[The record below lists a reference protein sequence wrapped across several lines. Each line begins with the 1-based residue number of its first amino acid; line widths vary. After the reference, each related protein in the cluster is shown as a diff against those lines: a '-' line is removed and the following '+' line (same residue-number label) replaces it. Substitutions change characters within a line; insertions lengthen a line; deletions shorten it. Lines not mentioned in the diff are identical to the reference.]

1 MKIVIRIIT
10 SVVLLFA
17 LSGVNASLLYA
28 QGGQRTVTGRVLDA
42 QGAPIPGA
50 AILFGG
56 AGDLTD
62 KNGAFSIRI
71 TQTETSIEV
80 SCLGYVSQVVTIPS
94 KSDSIVV
101 TLQEDALALNET
113 VVVGYGV
120 QKKVDLTGAVSVVSA
135 KDIQNRTSSSLTH
148 MLQGQVPGLTISTS
162 SGNPSNAASIN
173 IRGTNSINGG
183 SPLVLID
190 GADGDLSRINPNDVE
205 SISVIKDASS
215 SAVYG
220 ARASFGV
227 ILVTTKSGGKQ
238 DGKPVVRYSGRMGW
252 SNPTTSTDFETR
264 GYDYVYIHNL
274 FWNAWNPSSTFSNYT
289 DDDMREL
296 YARRDDAVENPARPW
311 VTIQSRNGAD
321 QYVYYG
327 NYDWYHMMFSDLET
341 QSQHNISVSGGSDHF
356 KYYLSGGYQSS
367 GGTFTATPDKY
378 SKYNLRA
385 NLETRLAKWA
395 SLSNNTSFFKSS
407 YWYPGVSGVDN
418 VFNLMAL
425 SYLPTYPAK
434 NPDGT
439 LVYTNPVKDLPQY
452 HLPILANSAHNDI
465 QYWQFS
471 NKSELTLRPFKDLE
485 IKGNFTYT
493 HLTRASYSRVTAIE
507 YATGPNTTG
516 LITTGGNGLDKLEE
530 VNLRNTHKSANIFAT
545 YTKSIQDNHHLKVMA
560 GYNYEDFYSKR
571 VSVTGNN
578 LTSEQLVDIGLV
590 GTNENDMK
598 LLDAAGGQNEY
609 ALMGFFGRLN
619 YDYKDKYLFEAS
631 ARYDGTSRFPAGQR
645 WGFFPSASIGWKLS
659 EEGFFQPIRSWFNL
673 AKIRFSYGSLGN
685 QQVGYYDYVRT
696 ISQPS
701 MDYYFTADSDAG
713 NKTMTAAISN
723 PVAGNLTWEKS
734 VHYNLGLDLSF
745 LGNRLGFT
753 GEAYIRDTKDML
765 TEGAALPSVYGADA
779 PETNAADLRTK
790 GYELSLSWRD
800 GFTLLSKPFNY
811 GITATFNDYVS
822 HITKY
827 DNPTRTFARDYY
839 EGYQFGEIWGFVTD
853 GYFSSDD
860 EAANYAVNQ
869 NYLNAQITGGWKA
882 GDLKF
887 RDLDGDGII
896 GIGENTVD
904 KPGDRKILGNAL
916 PRYQYGL
923 TMNASWMGFDLSLF
937 FQGVG
942 KQNWYPPTNAG
953 VFWGPYTRPYQSF
966 IPRGFMDLCWTEE
979 NPNPDAYFPRARGYV
994 ALGETRELGAVND
1007 RYLQNIGYIR
1017 LKNLTIG
1024 YTLPQTLTRK
1034 VSIESVRFYFT
1045 GENLWYDSPLK
1056 RVNKYIDPEEAAVN
1070 VARVFTYRW
1079 QKTFMF
1085 GIDVTF

>member
-1 MKIVIRIIT
+1 MQKVIRFIT
-10 SVVLLFA
+10 GLVLVVA
-17 LSGVNASLLYA
+17 MSGISANLYA
-28 QGGQRTVTGRVLDA
+28 QGGVRTVKGKVLDN
-42 QGAPIPGA
+42 QGMPVPGA
-50 AILFGG
+50 ALLFGG
-56 AGDLTD
+56 SGEITD
-62 KNGAFSIRI
+62 QDGGFSIQLPNAD
-71 TQTETSIEV
+71 TDIEI
-80 SCLGYVSQVVTIPS
+80 SCLGYVSQKVTVFS
-94 KSDSIVV
+94 KQSNIVV
-101 TLQEDALALNET
+101 TLQEDALSLNET

-120 QKKVDLTGAVSVVSA
+120 QKKVDLTGAVSVVNSS
-135 KDIQNRTSSSLTH
+135 DLQNRTSNSLVH

-162 SGNPSNAASIN
+162 SGNPSNTAAIN

-190 GADGDLSRINPNDVE
+190 GVDGDLSRINPNDVE

-227 ILVTTKSGGKQ
+227 ILVTTKSGGKHERN
-238 DGKPVVRYSGRMGW
+238 PVVRYSGRMGW

-264 GYDYVYIHNL
+264 GYDYVYIHNY
-274 FWNAWNPSSTFSNYT
+274 FWNAWNPSSSFSNYT
-289 DDDMREL
+289 DEDMQEL
-296 YARRDDAVENPARPW
+296 YARRNDVVENPERPW
-311 VTIQSRNGAD
+311 ITIQSRNGKD

-327 NYDWYHMMFSDLET
+327 NYDWYHMMFSDIET
-341 QSQHNISVSGGSDHF
+341 QSQHNVSISGGSDNY
-356 KYYLSGGYQSS
+356 KYFISGGYQAS

-385 NLETRLAKWA
+385 NTQAKI
-395 SLSNNTSFFKSS
+395 SEGVTFSNNTSFFKSS

-434 NPDGT
+434 NPDGS
-439 LVYTNPVKDLPQY
+439 LVYTNPIKDLPQY

-471 NKSELTLRPFKDLE
+471 NKSELTLRPTKDLE

-507 YATGPNTTG
+507 YSSGPNTTA
-516 LITTGGNGLDKLEE
+516 IIDTGGNGQDKLEE
-530 VNLRNTHKSANIFAT
+530 VNIRNTQRSANLFAT
-545 YTKSIQDNHHLKVMA
+545 YTKNIGDSHHFKLM
-560 GYNYEDFYSKR
+560 GGFNYEDFYTKK

-578 LTSEQLVDIGLV
+578 LTSDVLVDIGLV
-590 GTNENDMK
+590 GANEENVK
-598 LLDAAGGQNEY
+598 LLDAAGGQSEY
-609 ALMGFFGRLN
+609 ALMGMFGRFN
-619 YDYKDKYLFEAS
+619 YDFKEKYLFEAS

-645 WGFFPSASIGWKLS
+645 WGFFPSASMGWKIS
-659 EEGFFQPIRSWFNL
+659 EEGFFKPIKSWFNL
-673 AKIRFSYGSLGN
+673 AKLRYSYGSLGN

-701 MDYYFTADSDAG
+701 MDYYFSEDSG
-713 NKTMTAAISN
+713 TKTMTAAISK
-723 PVAGNLTWEKS
+723 PVAGNLTWEKAI
-734 VHYNLGLDLSF
+734 HYNLGLDLSF

-765 TEGAALPSVYGADA
+765 TEGAALPAVYGADA
-779 PETNAADLRTK
+779 PKTNAADLRTK

-800 GFTLLSKPFNY
+800 GFSLLSKPFNY

-822 HITKY
+822 YITKY
-827 DNPTRTFARDYY
+827 DNPTKTFARDYY
-839 EGYQFGEIWGFVTD
+839 EGYQFGEIWGFITD
-853 GYFSSDD
+853 GYFSSDE
-860 EAANYAVNQ
+860 EAANYAVDQ
-869 NYLNAQITGGWKA
+869 SYLNAQITGGWKA

-887 RDLDGDGII
+887 VDLDGDGIL
-896 GIGENTVD
+896 GIGENTAD
-904 KPGDRKILGNAL
+904 KPGDRKILGNSL

-923 TMNASWMGFDLSLF
+923 TMNASWMGFDFSVF

-979 NPNPDAYFPRARGYV
+979 NPNPNAYFPRARGYV

-1017 LKNLTIG
+1017 LKNLTFG
-1024 YTLPQTLTRK
+1024 YTLPLSLTRK
-1034 VSIESVRFYFT
+1034 ASIESIRLYFT

-1085 GIDVTF
+1085 GIDITF